1 MPVSRKMAQWMSKQI
16 KEAPKED
23 PNLKDPNLPDLKELA
38 KQEMAAIEMVSMS
51 KKELE
56 ELSKGRGRKAEA
68 ASDEIARRIAKKE
81 LKKGNPDVHPDLAG
95 TPSASDYRKFREG
108 VYNKGGMV
116 KKKPA
121 AKKAPAKTKSR
132 SSPYNKNYGK

>member
-16 KEAPKED
+16 KEVPKD
-23 PNLKDPNLPDLKELA
+23 DPDLKELA
-38 KQEMAAIEMVSMS
+38 KQEMAALEMVNMS

-81 LKKGNPDVHPDLAG
+81 IKQGKDVDPDLAG
-95 TPSASDYRKFREG
+95 TPSSSEYRKFREG

-121 AKKAPAKTKSR
+121 AKKAATAKKKPAVKNT
-132 SSPYNKNYGK
+132 YNKFYGK